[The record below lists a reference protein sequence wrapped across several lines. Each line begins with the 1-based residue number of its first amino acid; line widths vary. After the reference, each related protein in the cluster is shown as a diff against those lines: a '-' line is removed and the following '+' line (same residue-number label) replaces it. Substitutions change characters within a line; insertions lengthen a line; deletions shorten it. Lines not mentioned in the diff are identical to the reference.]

1 MIRIKPEGENKF
13 FCPKCAQPS
22 KVKEIA
28 LKSAFTLADCL
39 CGNCGFAYYQT
50 LPVGHTVVD
59 TVTIDK
65 LNSRLYP
72 WDTKTSWFSEAL
84 LKAHLNE
91 KQEAVEITKMIFK
104 KHDQVVVLN
113 TLDFL
118 YGHVLLKLY
127 NSIFHLDHHKDLGL
141 IVIIP
146 KSFEWLVPSG
156 CSEVWIVDVK
166 LSDLVYNHSFIQKFV
181 AREFERFSTIYLS
194 KSYSHPDFTTIDISR
209 FTGIRPFDLANFAR
223 LQPTFTFVLRE
234 DRWWLPSTLDYWFYR
249 LCRKFGVLKIGSR
262 FLSIRQNALI
272 KKTISFV
279 RKKFPDARFFVV
291 GLGTTGGFRRHTR
304 DERKNTVN
312 DSVERDWCSNYARS
326 HVVIGVH
333 GSNMLLP
340 TAHAAACVEILP
352 DSNPSA
358 PFAWRC
364 SRAAAQVA
372 APVTDRAAL
381 ADLETAEKRLK
392 KAQGLAKTGSKEGKV
407 SMQITPIGTHPSRKG
422 PAEYFTGGVRLDS
435 RFAGTDPARVGGAI
449 VTFEPGAHTAW
460 HTHPLGQTLI
470 VTYGSGWAQ
479 IEGGPKRRV
488 ARVTSYGSRPAR
500 STGMVPRP
508 PQR

>member
-1 MIRIKPEGENKF
+1 MIRIKPEGENQF

-22 KVKEIA
+22 KVKEIV

-50 LPVGHTVVD
+50 LPIGHTVVD

-127 NSIFHLDHHKDLGL
+127 NSIFNLDHHKDLGL

-166 LSDLVYNHSFIQKFV
+166 LGDLVYNHSCIQKFV

-194 KSYSHPDFTTIDISR
+194 K
-209 FTGIRPFDLANFAR
+209 
-223 LQPTFTFVLRE
+223 
-234 DRWWLPSTLDYWFYR
+234 
-249 LCRKFGVLKIGSR
+249 
-262 FLSIRQNALI
+262 
-272 KKTISFV
+272 
-279 RKKFPDARFFVV
+279 
-291 GLGTTGGFRRHTR
+291 
-304 DERKNTVN
+304 
-312 DSVERDWCSNYARS
+312 
-326 HVVIGVH
+326 
-333 GSNMLLP
+333 
-340 TAHAAACVEILP
+340 
-352 DSNPSA
+352 
-358 PFAWRC
+358 
-364 SRAAAQVA
+364 
-372 APVTDRAAL
+372 
-381 ADLETAEKRLK
+381 
-392 KAQGLAKTGSKEGKV
+392 
-407 SMQITPIGTHPSRKG
+407 
-422 PAEYFTGGVRLDS
+422 
-435 RFAGTDPARVGGAI
+435 
-449 VTFEPGAHTAW
+449 
-460 HTHPLGQTLI
+460 
-470 VTYGSGWAQ
+470 
-479 IEGGPKRRV
+479 
-488 ARVTSYGSRPAR
+488 
-500 STGMVPRP
+500 
-508 PQR
+508 